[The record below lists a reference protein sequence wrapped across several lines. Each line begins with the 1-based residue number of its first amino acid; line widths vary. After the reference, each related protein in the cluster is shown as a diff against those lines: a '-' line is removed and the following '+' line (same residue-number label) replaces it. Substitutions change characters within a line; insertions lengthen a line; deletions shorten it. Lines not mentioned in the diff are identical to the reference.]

1 MTNAGLIQT
10 AFLERSVAIIVALND
25 ASIQLLIRLV
35 LVSYL
40 KFPGDIFLIL
50 TGQIIIYFGRALNTI
65 IPKLYDT
72 KKEKNLK

>member
-1 MTNAGLIQT
+1 MTNASLIQT

-40 KFPGDIFLIL
+40 KFPGDILL
-50 TGQIIIYFGRALNTI
+50 DLLYCKLKTVVLKTGAFINKFVHS
-65 IPKLYDT
+65 D
-72 KKEKNLK
+72 